1 MSRSIPDPLPA
12 PGTVPVADDLSAQR
26 EAFARRR
33 FLAMPLAGALAWT
46 AAGIAGAVLPLAGA
60 VWALFITT
68 GAIAYLGIGLSRFTG
83 EHFMDRSRPRNPF
96 DALFFSTVAM
106 ALLVYAIAIPFFMV
120 EPTSLPLSVGILSGL
135 MWLPT
140 AWLIRHWIGAFHAIA
155 RTVLVLAAWLAWPEA
170 RFVAVPAVI
179 VAIYA
184 VTIVVLERRWK
195 QLGERDVVAPRV
207 AVAGG

>member
-1 MSRSIPDPLPA
+1 MSRSIPAPLPA
-12 PGTVPVADDLSAQR
+12 HGTVPGVDDLSAQR
-26 EAFARRR
+26 ESFARRR

-46 AAGIAGAVLPLAGA
+46 AVGVAGAVLPLAAA
-60 VWALFITT
+60 VWVLFIAT

-106 ALLVYAIAIPFFMV
+106 ALLVYAIALPFFMV

-140 AWLIRHWIGAFHAIA
+140 AWLMRHWIGAFHAIA
-155 RTVLVLAAWLAWPEA
+155 RTVLVLVAWLAWPEA

-179 VAIYA
+179 VAIYV
-184 VTIVVLERRWK
+184 VTILVLERRWRRMGDK
-195 QLGERDVVAPRV
+195 SVGTPQVA
-207 AVAGG
+207 AAG